1 MMNRFAQLLFWAG
14 RYMERA
20 ENHARLLDVHYH
32 MRHEIRGNQYDQDY
46 VWEKLVSAV
55 GDASGFKANHAI
67 ANELTALH
75 FLTFESS
82 NSNSIYS
89 LIQQTR
95 SNIRTVRQ
103 LLPGELWEIVNSFY
117 LWLKDQDVQKV
128 MLQSPYMFYQRVREW
143 VLLFNGAADS
153 MMIREQEWNFIQA
166 GKYLERT
173 VNTARILHNIS
184 ANLLN
189 DSDYIQ
195 DQNNYHRMI
204 LLLKSVG
211 GYEAFRK
218 FHANDVTFAKVLAF
232 LLLNPGFPRSIHF
245 ALTSLESYLKEIKQK
260 DYDYTLLSV
269 KSILAGLDD
278 RHSGHGGSDLLH
290 DLLRSCNQLG
300 DSISKTFFQE
310 EIVGA

>member
-1 MMNRFAQLLFWAG
+1 MMNRFAQLLFWTG

-20 ENHARLLDVHYH
+20 ENHARLIDVNYH

-46 VWEKLVSAV
+46 VWEKLVAAV
-55 GDASGFKANHAI
+55 EDVSSFKSNHSI
-67 ANELTALH
+67 ANERNALH

-95 SNIRTVRQ
+95 SNIRTLRQ
-103 LLPGELWEIVNSFY
+103 LLPGELWETVNSFY
-117 LWLKDQDVQKV
+117 LWLKDQDVHQM
-128 MLQSPYMFYQRVREW
+128 MLQSPYMFYQRIREW

-153 MMIREQEWNFIQA
+153 MMTREQEWHFIQA

-173 VNTARILHNIS
+173 ENTARILHNIS
-184 ANLLN
+184 ANLSN
-189 DSDYIQ
+189 DNNYSQ
-195 DQNNYHRMI
+195 EQNNYHRMI
-204 LLLKSVG
+204 VLLKSVG

-218 FHANDVTFAKVLAF
+218 FHANDVTFAKVLEF
-232 LLLNPGFPRSIHF
+232 LLFNPGFPRSIHF
-245 ALTSLESYLKEIKQK
+245 ALTSLESYLKVIKQE

-269 KSILAGLDD
+269 KAILDGLDD

-290 DLLRSCNQLG
+290 DLLQSCNQLG
-300 DSISKTFFQE
+300 YSISKTFFQE